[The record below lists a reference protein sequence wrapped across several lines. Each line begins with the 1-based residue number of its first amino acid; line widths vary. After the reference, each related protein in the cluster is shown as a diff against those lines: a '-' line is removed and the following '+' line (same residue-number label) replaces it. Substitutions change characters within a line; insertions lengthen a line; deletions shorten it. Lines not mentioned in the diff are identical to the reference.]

1 MQFDQS
7 QLMLASAEYY
17 QLGLSHP
24 IMQTY
29 YNILVNV
36 ATMMGADIQ
45 IAKKDMKD
53 LLEFEIELA
62 RVCVWVTIPFLI
74 NIQSFQKLNYSS
86 SVLYIHFCPQC
97 FSDIFFQI
105 MIPPEDRRNYSA
117 IYNKITLN
125 ELQTMV
131 RWISDIFSLIIS
143 INIVLH

>member
-1 MQFDQS
+1 
-7 QLMLASAEYY
+7 MLASAEYY

-62 RVCVWVTIPFLI
+62 RVSC
-74 NIQSFQKLNYSS
+74 
-86 SVLYIHFCPQC
+86 
-97 FSDIFFQI
+97 
-105 MIPPEDRRNYSA
+105 RG
-117 IYNKITLN
+117 
-125 ELQTMV
+125 
-131 RWISDIFSLIIS
+131 
-143 INIVLH
+143 

>member
-74 NIQSFQKLNYSS
+74 NIQSFQKFE
-86 SVLYIHFCPQC
+86 FCVVHIFLSKC

-143 INIVLH
+143 INIVL

>member
-1 MQFDQS
+1 
-7 QLMLASAEYY
+7 MLASAEYY

-62 RVCVWVTIPFLI
+62 RVSVWVTLPFLI
-74 NIQSFQKLNYSS
+74 SIQSFKN
-86 SVLYIHFCPQC
+86 SVH
-97 FSDIFFQI
+97 IFL
-105 MIPPEDRRNYSA
+105 P
-117 IYNKITLN
+117 
-125 ELQTMV
+125 TMV
-131 RWISDIFSLIIS
+131 
-143 INIVLH
+143 